1 MKVAPDDIR
10 RTILLGLATSALL
23 PSRSLGQSAS
33 RFMGVMVGQ
42 GTRAQGQ
49 WRVDA
54 FQSSLRKRGWI
65 DGQNIR
71 VEFKWPEGDPAMAAR
86 EAGELVTKGADV
98 LVATNTFATRTLMAA
113 TKTVP
118 IVFANVTDPVSSGL
132 VPSLTRPGGNVTGFT
147 DGDPAI
153 AGKWVQ
159 LLQELVPNVRTV
171 VMIHSLKGVGHFL
184 AQYKRLLRMRLLTS
198 GSRDGSSRSKPL
210 LIMRLC

>member
-1 MKVAPDDIR
+1 MEDAEMKVAPDDIR

-98 LVATNTFATRTLMAA
+98 LVA
-113 TKTVP
+113 
-118 IVFANVTDPVSSGL
+118 
-132 VPSLTRPGGNVTGFT
+132 
-147 DGDPAI
+147 
-153 AGKWVQ
+153 
-159 LLQELVPNVRTV
+159 
-171 VMIHSLKGVGHFL
+171 
-184 AQYKRLLRMRLLTS
+184 
-198 GSRDGSSRSKPL
+198 
-210 LIMRLC
+210 